1 MSEDLILGVRI
12 VSIDNAMCRPM
23 DHLDFCL
30 SPYSGN
36 AVWRVPV
43 IRIFGI
49 LKGAGSGDMK
59 CCLHIHRVFPYLL
72 VRFHPTARYL
82 YDSMTSDEV
91 NLYLA
96 SFGQQI
102 ESIMAS
108 LNGDSKHRNELF
120 YNLSIVF
127 YRDFYGYHHLKEA
140 FIKITVINPLDIGR
154 IAQIVRSGV
163 INDTVYEPFECHIP
177 YLLHFLKDH
186 NLYGMNFVFFK
197 APSFRQPVASN
208 LSIPI
213 HLRSSKV
220 VQRDSIC
227 ALEMDIVDDHI
238 LNSQW
243 IRSVDINSF
252 DADLGHHR
260 LVPSLREIWN
270 GEKLADWTLTDSL

>member
-1 MSEDLILGVRI
+1 MSEDLVLGVRI
-12 VSIDNAMCRPM
+12 VSIDHQMCRPM

-36 AVWRVPV
+36 ALWKVPV

-49 LKGAGSGDMK
+49 LKGSESANIK
-59 CCLHIHRVFPYLL
+59 CCLHIHRVFPYFF
-72 VRFHPTARYL
+72 VRFHPTKRTL
-82 YDSMTSDEV
+82 YQSMTADEV

-108 LNGDSKHRNELF
+108 LNGDGLGPNGINGQQRRKEIF

-127 YRDFYGYHHLKEA
+127 YRDFYGYHHSKEP
-140 FIKITVINPLDIGR
+140 FIKITGINPFDIGR

-163 INDTVYEPFECHIP
+163 INDCVYEPFECHIP
-177 YLLHFLKDH
+177 FLLHFLKDH
-186 NLYGMNFVFFK
+186 NLYGMNFVYFK
-197 APSFRQPVASN
+197 TPCFRQPVPSN

-243 IRSVDINSF
+243 IRSVDINSA
-252 DADLGHHR
+252 DADLGRHR

-270 GEKLADWTLTDSL
+270 GEKL